1 MNIINLNIKDIIP
14 YKNNAKKHDKT
25 QINNV
30 AESIKQFGMVQP
42 IVIDKNNE
50 IVIGHCRYEALKKLK
65 RKEAPC
71 VMAYDLTEEQIK
83 KLRNLD
89 NKLNESEWD
98 YDLLKFDIEDL
109 DFRDFDID
117 WEIPD
122 LNFENEN
129 LDFDESDLDSEVNKT
144 NVTITINC
152 KDVNDYESIRE
163 RLQNL
168 ADEVNANVA
177 VKMS

>member
-1 MNIINLNIKDIIP
+1 METINIKLEDIIP
-14 YKNNAKKHDKT
+14 YKNNAKKHDRT

-42 IVIDKNNE
+42 LVLDKNNE
-50 IVIGHCRYEALKKLK
+50 IVIGHCRYEALKKLGE
-65 RKEAPC
+65 KEAPC
-71 VMAYDLTEEQIK
+71 VMADDLTEEQIK

-109 DFRDFDID
+109 DFSGFEVD

-129 LDFDESDLDSEVNKT
+129 LDFDESDLDDDRTKDSV
-144 NVTITINC
+144 IISINC
-152 KDVNDYESIRE
+152 GNMNNYNKIKDKIQEI
-163 RLQNL
+163 
-168 ADEVNANVA
+168 ADNIGASVA
-177 VKMS
+177 VKMQ